1 MFVYVLFFYLTM
13 FTEQKNKLISTA
25 CSEKS
30 AYSVASAASNSS
42 YGANVTAT
50 MSHDSI
56 SLTMSDDFPAE
67 LLQDFESASVYGK
80 LSLF

>member
-1 MFVYVLFFYLTM
+1 M
-13 FTEQKNKLISTA
+13 FTKIVVNLKKSAA

-42 YGANVTAT
+42 YGANVTTT

-56 SLTMSDDFPAE
+56 SLTMSDDFPTE
-67 LLQDFESASVYGK
+67 LLQDFESASVYGNFYHYFK
-80 LSLF
+80 